1 MNCGQAVALSGGSGT
16 VALSNRKAWL
26 IGSLVAVGIL
36 AVSLATLSATGA
48 LRAFFGGG
56 TNALRAEGAG
66 GTSALQAEGALGSDL
81 LKVRGSGTTP
91 PLSARGTKRYMPDDI
106 RRWLEHLERIER
118 MRGELCISQ
127 ISAGMVDKM
136 GLGSGASLDM
146 AKKILANPD
155 DDPTPPDKEM
165 AESNKR
171 HDMGWAELLDDF
183 NSLPP
188 PAECVPIRDKY
199 QQTLDETRK
208 MIEEITGHLDNAAEN
223 PQAAIE
229 ALQRMI
235 GTSSGRIDKNGI
247 ETDRLIGEICAR
259 YDTAKWFSINADFGG
274 GTLGKIGF

>member
-1 MNCGQAVALSGGSGT
+1 MASSGSSAATSIAG
-16 VALSNRKAWL
+16 NKPWL
-26 IGSLVAVGIL
+26 TGVLAAAGIIIATL
-36 AVSLATLSATGA
+36 GTLSATGA

-56 TNALRAEGAG
+56 TNALKAEGAG
-66 GTSALQAEGALGSDL
+66 GSNALSAEGALGSDL
-81 LKVRGSGTTP
+81 LKARGSGTTP
-91 PLSARGTKRYMPDDI
+91 PLSARGERRYMPDDI

-118 MRGELCISQ
+118 TRGELCISQ
-127 ISAGMVDKM
+127 ISSAMVDKM

-155 DDPTPPDKEM
+155 EDPTPPDKEM
-165 AESNKR
+165 AESNKK
-171 HDMGWAELLDDF
+171 HDIGWADLEADF
-183 NSLPP
+183 HSLPP

-199 QQTLDETRK
+199 QQTLDETRA
-208 MIEEITGHLDNAAEN
+208 MIDEITGHLENAAEN

-247 ETDRLIGEICAR
+247 ETDRLIGDICAR
-259 YDTAKWFSINADFGG
+259 YDTPKWFSINGDFGG